1 MAPPQERCLI
11 QGIRQMLPSPGSMT
25 QLSAQAPAE
34 IFKGRMNP
42 QPHIVP
48 CRGETGPLSTLL
60 GGLGD
65 LLLQLSPGGG
75 RGHHVHPHRRRH
87 RRLRLRPLLPEEAR
101 SAVQGHAASS
111 QVSWLACQD
120 LKTLE

>member
-1 MAPPQERCLI
+1 
-11 QGIRQMLPSPGSMT
+11 MT

-42 QPHIVP
+42 PPHIVP
-48 CRGETGPLSTLL
+48 CRGETGPLSTIL

-65 LLLQLSPGGG
+65 LLLLLQLSPGGG

-87 RRLRLRPLLPEEAR
+87 RRLCLRPLLPEEAR
-101 SAVQGHAASS
+101 RAVQGHAAAS
-111 QVSWLACQD
+111 QVSSQLGPPRLTRD
-120 LKTLE
+120 LH

>member
-1 MAPPQERCLI
+1 
-11 QGIRQMLPSPGSMT
+11 
-25 QLSAQAPAE
+25 
-34 IFKGRMNP
+34 MNP

-48 CRGETGPLSTLL
+48 CRGETGPLSTIL

-65 LLLQLSPGGG
+65 LLLLLQLSPGGG

-101 SAVQGHAASS
+101 RAVQGHAAAS
-111 QVSWLACQD
+111 QVSSQLGPPRLTRD
-120 LKTLE
+120 LH